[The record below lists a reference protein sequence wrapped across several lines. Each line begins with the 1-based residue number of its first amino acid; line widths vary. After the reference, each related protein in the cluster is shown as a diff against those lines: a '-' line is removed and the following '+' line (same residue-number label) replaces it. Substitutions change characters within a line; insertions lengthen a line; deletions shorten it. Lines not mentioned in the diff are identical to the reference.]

1 MDLRLEDLRIDVF
14 SNSAAA
20 HARVTHLPTGIEAVG
35 HDPDHPASHLA
46 ARRMAMDDLRDALE
60 RRGYQIPRHML
71 FVGAGWHPIL
81 TRLHEQVV
89 ALVPGYRVSQV
100 KEKYGELRVYLS
112 LDPHLEGHITAAVNS
127 RVHALLDAAEAE
139 SRRTCEE
146 CGKPGKTRDTG
157 WVKTLCP
164 GCAGR

>member
-20 HARVTHLPTGIEAVG
+20 HTRVTHLPTGVETVG

-60 RRGYQIPRHML
+60 RRKYQIPAHL
-71 FVGAGWHPIL
+71 VFVGAGWHSIL
-81 TRLHEQVV
+81 NRLHEQVV
-89 ALVPGYRVSQV
+89 ALVPEYRVSQV
-100 KEKYGELRVYLS
+100 KEKHGELRVYLS
-112 LDPHLEGHITAAVNS
+112 LDPHLDGHITAAVNT
-127 RVHALLDAAEAE
+127 RVHELLDAAENE

-146 CGKPGKTRDTG
+146 CGNPGGPVGAG
-157 WVKTLCP
+157 WVKAPCST
-164 GCAGR
+164 CA